1 MANSIEFAKNYTGT
15 LDEVYQGAAVSRC
28 LNSGGRM
35 VRAGRNAKEILIP
48 KISVTGLGDYTR
60 NVGYKTGSITYEYET
75 HSFGYDRAI
84 RLFADVTD
92 VEESGVL
99 DCFVEAGAELQRTQ
113 VAPEGDAYT
122 FSQIASTDG
131 VTVKGEDLSEASAV
145 DVLDALR
152 TVTND
157 MDERRVSTGSRYL
170 FITPTLRGVLDDF
183 SLANPTRSNRVLERF
198 SRIVEVPQV
207 RFYTAI
213 ACSPATTTSSATR
226 EGRRFLCRH
235 HGHRGGQL
243 EDLLHQER
251 RRVHGRGVA
260 NQERARELLA
270 LGLAHVQQL
279 QPPGG
284 RDGRLRALYDE
295 RSERVQA
302 GRGRRADRSQ
312 RRPAHVVLGV
322 LLRRLRGRAHGELNA
337 GLDARACDIEQDLR
351 HRQVRGAGLHAL
363 GRRYRADA
371 PPAPHQ
377 RDFRCGHG
385 HILVP
390 EPELPVLLVHESGQ
404 RERAGQPLRRAL
416 DALHVQLLRVHD
428 HRLPGLR
435 PIDVHGPVLHV
446 LGVQQAHHDLR
457 ELDLGA
463 SLERHHGLAMLL
475 LVLHVAGGWQR
486 YRVGQQQDGV
496 HVFQNRCCSHAGV
509 CHRSLMVQRVRE
521 FLMHH

>member
-270 LGLAHVQQL
+270 LGLAHVQ
-279 QPPGG
+279 
-284 RDGRLRALYDE
+284 
-295 RSERVQA
+295 
-302 GRGRRADRSQ
+302 
-312 RRPAHVVLGV
+312 
-322 LLRRLRGRAHGELNA
+322 
-337 GLDARACDIEQDLR
+337 
-351 HRQVRGAGLHAL
+351 
-363 GRRYRADA
+363 
-371 PPAPHQ
+371 
-377 RDFRCGHG
+377 
-385 HILVP
+385 
-390 EPELPVLLVHESGQ
+390 
-404 RERAGQPLRRAL
+404 
-416 DALHVQLLRVHD
+416 
-428 HRLPGLR
+428 
-435 PIDVHGPVLHV
+435 
-446 LGVQQAHHDLR
+446 
-457 ELDLGA
+457 
-463 SLERHHGLAMLL
+463 
-475 LVLHVAGGWQR
+475 
-486 YRVGQQQDGV
+486 
-496 HVFQNRCCSHAGV
+496 
-509 CHRSLMVQRVRE
+509 
-521 FLMHH
+521 